1 MKNKILRSIL
11 FFLGII
17 FIIINYLIYLKYGFS
32 KVLIFLEAML
42 ITCIAYLLT
51 EYCNFG
57 NKIKTI
63 MKLKILRTI
72 LVYLGIILLS
82 CLIYLEYGISSALAF
97 FGAFI
102 IGSIVYLTI
111 EYDN

>member
-1 MKNKILRSIL
+1 MK
-11 FFLGII
+11 
-17 FIIINYLIYLKYGFS
+17 
-32 KVLIFLEAML
+32 
-42 ITCIAYLLT
+42 T
-51 EYCNFG
+51 
-57 NKIKTI
+57 
-63 MKLKILRTI
+63 KILRTI

-82 CLIYLEYGISSALAF
+82 CSIYLECGISSALAF